1 MISTLWKGLQATL
14 ASNPDPGGGGGGGGG
29 CLSSIAIRD
38 MPRAGSPFSAK
49 IPKLG

>member
-14 ASNPDPGGGGGGGGG
+14 ASNPDPGGGGGGV
-29 CLSSIAIRD
+29 SFIYIAIRD
-38 MPRAGSPFSAK
+38 MPRSGSPFSAK